1 MIKKIIRII
10 IFPIKVTTVGLYNLC
25 LILSKGFYFYFYLF
39 FSFLS
44 KITNLKEFKKI
55 ELFFKKL
62 QYSPSSILLIII
74 IFIGYILFMKYGYVN
89 NSNEVIYIDDTK
101 DEEEVEVIQDSQ
113 ISDDNKMIL
122 NLYKKYGSYKVSN
135 IDINELKKINSDTI
149 GWLVVDGTNI
159 NYPVLKTNDNSFYLT
174 HDFNKNYS
182 IGGWIFMDYRNSSIM
197 DNKNTVIYGH
207 NLINKTAFGSLSSLF
222 TDKWFNNCNHKI
234 IVYTLDG
241 NYTFEIFSVY
251 YKEPESYYLNTNFS
265 SDNDYLFFLKSLKSR
280 SIYDFNVELNSEDK
294 IITLST
300 CTDNNK
306 GRKVVH
312 AKLIK

>member
-1 MIKKIIRII
+1 
-10 IFPIKVTTVGLYNLC
+10 
-25 LILSKGFYFYFYLF
+25 
-39 FSFLS
+39 
-44 KITNLKEFKKI
+44 
-55 ELFFKKL
+55 
-62 QYSPSSILLIII
+62 
-74 IFIGYILFMKYGYVN
+74 MKYGYVK
-89 NSNEVIYIDDTK
+89 NSNEIIYIDDTK
-101 DEEEVEVIQDSQ
+101 DGEEVEVIQDSQ

-122 NLYKKYGSYKVSN
+122 NLYKKYGSYNVSN

-222 TDKWFNNCNHKI
+222 TDKWFDNSNHKI

-312 AKLIK
+312 AKLIR

>member
-1 MIKKIIRII
+1 
-10 IFPIKVTTVGLYNLC
+10 
-25 LILSKGFYFYFYLF
+25 
-39 FSFLS
+39 
-44 KITNLKEFKKI
+44 
-55 ELFFKKL
+55 
-62 QYSPSSILLIII
+62 
-74 IFIGYILFMKYGYVN
+74 
-89 NSNEVIYIDDTK
+89 
-101 DEEEVEVIQDSQ
+101 
-113 ISDDNKMIL
+113 
-122 NLYKKYGSYKVSN
+122 
-135 IDINELKKINSDTI
+135 
-149 GWLVVDGTNI
+149 
-159 NYPVLKTNDNSFYLT
+159 
-174 HDFNKNYS
+174 
-182 IGGWIFMDYRNSSIM
+182 MDYRNSSIM

-222 TDKWFNNCNHKI
+222 TDKWFNNSNHKI
-234 IVYTLDG
+234 IIYTLDG

-312 AKLIK
+312 AKLIR